1 MVNMSSSREI
11 LNQSYVA
18 PEDMCYTVQLNSM
31 KDKDKFIKRIER
43 VIRSS
48 MEYRDYIA
56 YLKEYVNMNQC
67 AFFNNVENAQGNRVR
82 IEIHHEPLTLYDIVK
97 VVVNKYIQEAIPLN
111 KLYIADEVMNLHYT
125 NQVGLIPLSKSVHQ
139 IVHNSNDIIIP
150 LHMVYGNYK
159 QFLEEYNDYLSI
171 DETDTFI
178 LDKIENKIDESR
190 EFNKEMAN
198 KLTPKYVYV
207 EVEGYSLPKKV
218 TIEGSEVA

>member
-1 MVNMSSSREI
+1 MSSSREI

-111 KLYIADEVMNLHYT
+111 ELYIADEVMNLHYT
-125 NQVGLIPLSKSVHQ
+125 NQVGLLPLSKSVHQ

>member
-1 MVNMSSSREI
+1 MSSSREI

-18 PEDMCYTVQLNSM
+18 PEDMSYTVQLSSM

-111 KLYIADEVMNLHYT
+111 ELYIADEVMNLHYT

-178 LDKIENKIDESR
+178 LDKIENKINESR